1 MSNINM
7 YKEKL
12 EVQNDKL
19 QYEKEMINDQID
31 LLSGKKK
38 QGIKETSKLIK
49 DKKKNI
55 EIINDCFPYLL
66 VF

>member
-19 QYEKEMINDQID
+19 EYEKEMINKQIE

-38 QGIKETSKLIK
+38 EGIMETSKIIK
-49 DKKKNI
+49 EKKKNI
-55 EIINDCFPYLL
+55 EVINSCIF
-66 VF
+66 